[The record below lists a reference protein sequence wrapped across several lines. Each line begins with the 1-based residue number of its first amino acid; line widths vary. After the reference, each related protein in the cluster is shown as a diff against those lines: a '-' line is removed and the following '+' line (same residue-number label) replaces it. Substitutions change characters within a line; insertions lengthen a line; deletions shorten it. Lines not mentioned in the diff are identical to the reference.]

1 MGRVPQGTRSPYGHS
16 QKRLTPMAWCRHFSY
31 VRARASTA
39 PGVGIRWDARSAFP
53 LRALAKAPYADG
65 VMLSFFLCPR
75 SCKHGAGCGD
85 PVGRALRVP
94 PTGMSTTICLR
105 GRGSPVGRAERVPP
119 TGTRKSSRAAHLLP
133 FICAHISTPAASD
146 ACANEKQPLTGLLLL
161 VGAGGR
167 TRTDTDF
174 TPQDFES
181 SASANFT
188 TPAHL
193 QLYHATRFLSSTLH
207 YSARARLTW
216 TQDEEPYY
224 PREQLYHAARFLSS
238 TLHYSARTRLT

>member
-1 MGRVPQGTRSPYGHS
+1 MRSLLVFLRSAGWSGGTRGARSPYGHS

-31 VRARASTA
+31 ARARASTA
-39 PGVGIRWDARSAFP
+39 PGVGIRWDAS
-53 LRALAKAPYADG
+53 
-65 VMLSFFLCPR
+65 
-75 SCKHGAGCGD
+75 HG
-85 PVGRALRVP
+85 GRVPPTGMSRMRHFDRRIVRWDASRRGRVP

-146 ACANEKQPLTGLLLL
+146 ACANEKQPLTGLFLL

-193 QLYHATRFLSSTLH
+193 QLYHAAQFLSSTLY
-207 YSARARLTW
+207 YSAPSWLIR
-216 TQDEEPYY
+216 
-224 PREQLYHAARFLSS
+224 
-238 TLHYSARTRLT
+238 TLKE

>member
-1 MGRVPQGTRSPYGHS
+1 MGMSR
-16 QKRLTPMAWCRHFSY
+16 MRHFWRR
-31 VRARASTA
+31 V
-39 PGVGIRWDARSAFP
+39 VRWDARSAFP

-65 VMLSFFLCPR
+65 VVPTFFLCPR

-85 PVGRALRVP
+85 
-94 PTGMSTTICLR
+94 
-105 GRGSPVGRAERVPP
+105 PVGRAERVPP
-119 TGTRKSSRAAHLLP
+119 TGTRKSSRAAHLLL

-193 QLYHATRFLSSTLH
+193 QLYHAAQFLSSTLY
-207 YSARARLTW
+207 YSAPSWLIR
-216 TQDEEPYY
+216 
-224 PREQLYHAARFLSS
+224 
-238 TLHYSARTRLT
+238 TLKE

>member
-1 MGRVPQGTRSPYGHS
+1 M
-16 QKRLTPMAWCRHFSY
+16 RHFWRR
-31 VRARASTA
+31 V
-39 PGVGIRWDARSAFP
+39 VRWDARSAFP

-65 VMLSFFLCPR
+65 VVPTFFLCPR
-75 SCKHGAGCGD
+75 SCKHGAGCGN
-85 PVGRALRVP
+85 PVGRVP
-94 PTGMSTTICLR
+94 QGTRSPYGHEHNDLLW
-105 GRGSPVGRAERVPP
+105 GDPVGRAERVPP
-119 TGTRKSSRAAHLLP
+119 TGTRKSSRAAHLLL
-133 FICAHISTPAASD
+133 FICAHISTPAALD

-193 QLYHATRFLSSTLH
+193 QLYHAERFLSSTLY
-207 YSARARLTW
+207 YSA
-216 TQDEEPYY
+216 
-224 PREQLYHAARFLSS
+224 
-238 TLHYSARTRLT
+238 SALPI

>member
-1 MGRVPQGTRSPYGHS
+1 MKFFKIRCGFYPAAAPWAVGRAERVPHMG
-16 QKRLTPMAWCRHFSY
+16 M
-31 VRARASTA
+31 STT
-39 PGVGIRWDARSAFP
+39 IC
-53 LRALAKAPYADG
+53 LRG
-65 VMLSFFLCPR
+65 RGS
-75 SCKHGAGCGD
+75 

-94 PTGMSTTICLR
+94 PTGTRKSASADGVVPTFFLCLR
-105 GRGSPVGRAERVPP
+105 SCEHGAGVWGSGGTRRARSPYGHEQNAALRQEDSPVGRAERVPP

-181 SASANFT
+181 SASASFT
-188 TPAHL
+188 TPA
-193 QLYHATRFLSSTLH
+193 QITIYHSTGKLTSVLRS
-207 YSARARLTW
+207 SARERSLCTFHG
-216 TQDEEPYY
+216 D
-224 PREQLYHAARFLSS
+224 
-238 TLHYSARTRLT
+238 